1 MCWPVCV
8 CVQLLHVPFNCPQ
21 GTNNVFWIELNWIEL
36 GHHQASKQTLT
47 IWWPQSIRGI
57 HTTQITTHQVRGIRL
72 NEATKRRE
80 TRRHK
85 RVRMLTLYTTDAHTS
100 YSTRKECNE
109 RGEPGLMKEN
119 MWNRCHILQ
128 KASQSKVTLYEA
140 DVFTHILS
148 NRALFL
154 ILSAYPH
161 PDVAAV
167 LYFGRTPPHLPP
179 VLSELQFFFPLLCH
193 ITIWEYMRTIYPV
206 RPLKFHLYQPSRG
219 KYRMQGNGHHY
230 WALLPGK
237 HNTSFFFWL
246 TLMIGFFLQPWQG
259 SSDAAA
265 MEMRSTSG

>member
-1 MCWPVCV
+1 M
-8 CVQLLHVPFNCPQ
+8 
-21 GTNNVFWIELNWIEL
+21 TRD
-36 GHHQASKQTLT
+36 K
-47 IWWPQSIRGI
+47 
-57 HTTQITTHQVRGIRL
+57 TTQKGFACLQRTQQTHIHLIVPWQNAKKGGSL
-72 NEATKRRE
+72 DWWKRTRE
-80 TRRHK
+80 IDVT
-85 RVRMLTLYTTDAHTS
+85 
-100 YSTRKECNE
+100 YSK
-109 RGEPGLMKEN
+109 
-119 MWNRCHILQ
+119 
-128 KASQSKVTLYEA
+128 KASQSKETLYEA

-148 NRALFL
+148 YRALFL

-161 PDVAAV
+161 PDVAVV
-167 LYFGRTPPHLPP
+167 LYFGRTPPHLPR
-179 VLSELQFFFPLLCH
+179 VLSELQFFFFPLLCH
-193 ITIWEYMRTIYPV
+193 ITIWEYVRAIYPV